1 MSQLKDIMSKDVAY
15 VAPNDNV
22 YEAASRMRSQN
33 VGLMPVVDQGELK
46 GVVTDRDIVV
56 RGIAEK
62 KPNSIQV
69 QDVMSSQLVTG
80 SPQMSVDEAAQ
91 LMADAQVRRLPIVDN
106 NQLVGIVSLK
116 DMAVRAPYQ
125 NEASQ
130 ALNEISETHQANASN
145 DILQ

>member
-1 MSQLKDIMSKDVAY
+1 MSQLKDIMSKQVSY

-22 YEAASRMRSQN
+22 YEAASRMRAEN

-46 GVVTDRDIVV
+46 GVLTDRDIVV

-62 KPNSIQV
+62 KPNSIPV

-80 SPQMSVDEAAQ
+80 SPQMSIDEAAQ
-91 LMADAQVRRLPIVDN
+91 LMAEAQVRRLPVVDN

-116 DMAVRAPYQ
+116 DMAVREPYQ

-130 ALNEISETHQANASN
+130 ALNEISETHQLNASN